1 MKAYVITLEN
11 NENSQR
17 TANRLKE
24 SAPIDIETFW
34 GITPNAVDS
43 IMIKDGL
50 KWTYPWNKP
59 VDDFASGLTLHP
71 YMTAEP
77 KKRIACFLSHY
88 TLWKMCDESNE
99 PFFIFEHDAIFIDKS
114 LPVEDLKKSH
124 YHIIGLN
131 HPFKATRRA
140 SVYDQVI
147 REGHN
152 EDNYGIVRAPKIEDS
167 NVPQGIAG
175 NSAYFIKPEG
185 AKTMLKL
192 IKEYGCWPNDALMC
206 RQLIHRLGATK
217 KYYTKVQSAARSTT
231 TL

>member
-24 SAPIDIETFW
+24 SAPIDVETFW

-77 KKRIACFLSHY
+77 KKELHVFYLIIHYGKCVMNLMSRFLYLNTMHFLLINLY
-88 TLWKMCDESNE
+88 Q
-99 PFFIFEHDAIFIDKS
+99 
-114 LPVEDLKKSH
+114 LK
-124 YHIIGLN
+124 I
-131 HPFKATRRA
+131 
-140 SVYDQVI
+140 
-147 REGHN
+147 
-152 EDNYGIVRAPKIEDS
+152 
-167 NVPQGIAG
+167 
-175 NSAYFIKPEG
+175 
-185 AKTMLKL
+185 
-192 IKEYGCWPNDALMC
+192 
-206 RQLIHRLGATK
+206 
-217 KYYTKVQSAARSTT
+217 
-231 TL
+231 